1 MGSIRQ
7 QIMILML
14 QSGILEVTLHACPTA
29 FGRLL
34 PVATSRYGAFLRLLR
49 CFSSGVIASEYPRF
63 ENQISLSRSCPNR
76 FQINRAVRR

>member
-29 FGRLL
+29 AYHDRPLF
-34 PVATSRYGAFLRLLR
+34 
-49 CFSSGVIASEYPRF
+49 
-63 ENQISLSRSCPNR
+63 
-76 FQINRAVRR
+76 

>member
-34 PVATSRYGAFLRLLR
+34 PDATGSKRPEAASR
-49 CFSSGVIASEYPRF
+49 
-63 ENQISLSRSCPNR
+63 
-76 FQINRAVRR
+76 